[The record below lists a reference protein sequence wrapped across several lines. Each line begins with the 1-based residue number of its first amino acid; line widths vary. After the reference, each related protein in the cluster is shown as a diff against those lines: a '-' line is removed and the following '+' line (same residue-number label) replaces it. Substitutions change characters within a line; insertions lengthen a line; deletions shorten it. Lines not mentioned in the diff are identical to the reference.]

1 MGKFTTAL
9 ALTAAVLVA
18 GCGAK
23 TEPTSGQTPAPS
35 SPTSPAAA
43 GAPSDP
49 ASGTPS
55 AAPTPSKPGPFAL
68 TANVKDGASLVPVD
82 TLLSVTPTSGRV
94 DTVTVSSTASGR
106 NAVDKIGGKVNDKG
120 IWVADTRLDPD
131 ARYTVTATGTSDDG
145 KTATK
150 TVSFRTMA
158 VSRSNEVFPTLTPVV
173 NGPYGVAQ
181 PVVVHFD
188 QPVKNKA
195 EFERNMHV
203 TSVPAQ
209 EGSWGWYDDKTVH
222 WRPKNFWKPGTK
234 VKLDAN
240 LNGVNAGNGRYG
252 QLNRTLDLQIGKNQ
266 SGTVDV
272 AKHTITW
279 MRDGKKLGTWPMT
292 AGKPGFVTRS
302 GTKVVMEKAEGIKM
316 NSETTGIS
324 QNSSEGYNVPV
335 AYALRVTTSGEFIH
349 SAPWNAGNFGVR
361 NASHGCVG
369 MDEGQ
374 MYSLYSQAQIGDPV
388 VFTGSDRKLEVGN
401 GWTEWNMTWEQWK
414 AKSALK

>member
-1 MGKFTTAL
+1 MGKFASVF
-9 ALTAAVLVA
+9 AVTAALLLA
-18 GCGAK
+18 GCGGK
-23 TEPTSGQTPAPS
+23 TEPVTVD
-35 SPTSPAAA
+35 SPAA
-43 GAPSDP
+43 
-49 ASGTPS
+49 PS
-55 AAPTPSKPGPFAL
+55 AAVSTPAGAASATPSTVVSPSSTPTKKGPFAL

-82 TLLSVTPTSGRV
+82 TQITITPTSGRV
-94 DTVTVSSTASGR
+94 DSVTVESTASGR
-106 NAVDKIGGKVNDKG
+106 NAVDQITGKINDKG
-120 IWVADTRLDPD
+120 AWVASTRLDPD
-131 ARYTVTATGTSDDG
+131 ARYTVTATGTSDQG

-150 TVSFRTMA
+150 TLSFRT
-158 VSRSNEVFPTLTPVV
+158 VSLSRSQEVFPTLTPVV

-203 TSVPAQ
+203 TSTPAQ

-222 WRPKNFWKPGTK
+222 WRPKNFWNPGTK

-240 LNGVNAGNGRYG
+240 LNGVNAGDGRYG

-266 SGTVDV
+266 SGAVDV

-279 MRDGKKLGTWPMT
+279 MRDGKKIGTWPMT

-302 GTKVVMEKAEGIKM
+302 GTKVVMEKAENIKM
-316 NSETTGIS
+316 NSETTGIARDS
-324 QNSSEGYNVPV
+324 AEGYDLKV
-335 AYALRVTTSGEFIH
+335 AFALRVTTSGEFIH

-374 MYSLYSQAQIGDPV
+374 MYSLYSEAQVGDPV
-388 VFTGSDRKLEVGN
+388 TFTGSDRKLEVGN

-414 AKSALK
+414 ARSALS